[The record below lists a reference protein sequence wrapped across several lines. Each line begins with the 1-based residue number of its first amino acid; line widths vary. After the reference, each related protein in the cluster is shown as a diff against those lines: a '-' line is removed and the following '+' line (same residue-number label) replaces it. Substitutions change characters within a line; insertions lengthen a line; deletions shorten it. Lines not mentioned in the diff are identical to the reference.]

1 MKTHKK
7 TGALGM
13 ALLLGVALTP
23 DVMAASNVKFRTVV
37 NNGMTMPDS
46 DNKFNAYNQPSVNIN
61 GRVVIRARSK
71 GGGEGG
77 QPTKGIYSRKMKVS
91 GSKPKSRANNGTLVP
106 QPNNTDATIIET
118 PSFPRM
124 DRNSGSFAFRGM
136 SKPVWTYTP
145 EGGEETKI
153 GTTGLYM
160 SPKDQLIT
168 GVNQLGVVPEFS
180 YFAVPNE
187 ALSLKFDMFPGA
199 PSPVGDIVTFKG
211 NYTVPAPTAE
221 NPDATI
227 GKTGVYFRHTKND
240 GKKKKTPFPNVLV
253 ANTDTVIPNGD
264 GITKFGSTAP
274 PSAAGKSMVFAGFD
288 NEETPSMGGIYLAP
302 LVDAPVLTT
311 LVGFGGQVPGLP
323 EGTTFNRLSEG
334 ISFNGRYAAFWGAW
348 GSQTRTKILTCP
360 TDGNK
365 DLIAYCLQ
373 HDNNKEV
380 QVPVN
385 QGFFV
390 TEIKSGVAV
399 PIALTTLDGFEDFLY
414 WNYSGHVP
422 GSSEPDEEGD
432 DAEAPRWRNA
442 TFVAVDQYNPSTVRF
457 RSVFKG
463 TKAEL
468 NSKGLPL
475 QGIYLAD
482 GPQPSLD
489 SHIAL
494 VDTNTPGSVVDPS
507 VAAMSPDTD
516 PLLVTAVGIERDGL
530 RANWLALN
538 ASMANADAS
547 ISWAG
552 VYVSKL
558 PNKVK
563 P

>member
-1 MKTHKK
+1 
-7 TGALGM
+7 
-13 ALLLGVALTP
+13 
-23 DVMAASNVKFRTVV
+23 
-37 NNGMTMPDS
+37 
-46 DNKFNAYNQPSVNIN
+46 
-61 GRVVIRARSK
+61 
-71 GGGEGG
+71 
-77 QPTKGIYSRKMKVS
+77 MKVS

-390 TEIKSGVAV
+390 TADSNLKCN
-399 PIALTTLDGFEDFLY
+399 TLG
-414 WNYSGHVP
+414 
-422 GSSEPDEEGD
+422 
-432 DAEAPRWRNA
+432 
-442 TFVAVDQYNPSTVRF
+442 
-457 RSVFKG
+457 
-463 TKAEL
+463 
-468 NSKGLPL
+468 
-475 QGIYLAD
+475 
-482 GPQPSLD
+482 
-489 SHIAL
+489 
-494 VDTNTPGSVVDPS
+494 
-507 VAAMSPDTD
+507 
-516 PLLVTAVGIERDGL
+516 
-530 RANWLALN
+530 
-538 ASMANADAS
+538 
-547 ISWAG
+547 
-552 VYVSKL
+552 
-558 PNKVK
+558 
-563 P
+563 

>member
-1 MKTHKK
+1 MLHF
-7 TGALGM
+7 
-13 ALLLGVALTP
+13 
-23 DVMAASNVKFRTVV
+23 KFE
-37 NNGMTMPDS
+37 S
-46 DNKFNAYNQPSVNIN
+46 AAYNQPSVNKY
-61 GRVVIRARSK
+61 GQVVIRARSK

-77 QPTKGIYSRKMKVS
+77 QPTKGIHSRKMKVN
-91 GSKPKSRANNGTLVP
+91 GSKAKSRSDNGTLVP
-106 QPNNTDATIIET
+106 QPNNTSATIVET

-153 GTTGLYM
+153 GTTGVYM

-168 GVNQLGVVPEFS
+168 GINQLGVVPEFS

-187 ALSLKFDMFPGA
+187 ALPLKFDMFPGA
-199 PSPVGDIVTFKG
+199 PSPVGNIVTFKG
-211 NYTVPAPTAE
+211 NYTVPVPTAE
-221 NPDATI
+221 NPEATI
-227 GKTGVYFRHTKND
+227 GKTGVYFRNTKND
-240 GKKKKTPFPNVLV
+240 GKKKKTPLPNVLV
-253 ANTDTVIPNGD
+253 ANTDTIIPNGD
-264 GITKFGSTAP
+264 GLTKFGSTAP
-274 PSAAGKSMVFAGFD
+274 PSAAGKNMVFAGFD

-302 LVDAPVLTT
+302 LVEGPT
-311 LVGFGGQVPGLP
+311 LIPLVVYGGQVPGQP

-334 ISFNGRYAAFWGAW
+334 VSFNGRYAAFWGAW
-348 GSQTRTKILTCP
+348 GTQMRTKILTCP

-365 DLIAYCLQ
+365 ELIAYCLK
-373 HDNNKEV
+373 HDDNKEV
-380 QVPVN
+380 QVPIN

-390 TEIKSGVAV
+390 TDIKKGVTV
-399 PIALTTLDGFEDFLY
+399 PIAMTTLDGFEDFLY

-422 GSSEPDEEGD
+422 GGSEPDEEGE

-475 QGIYLAD
+475 QGIYLAN

-494 VDTNTPGSVVDPS
+494 VDTNTLGSAVDPS
-507 VAAMSPDTD
+507 VAAMSSDTD
-516 PLLVTAVGIERDGL
+516 PLVVTAVGIERDGL
-530 RANWLALN
+530 RANWLAFN
-538 ASMANADAS
+538 SSMANADAS
-547 ISWAG
+547 VSWAG
-552 VYVSKL
+552 VYVSNL